1 MDKEQI
7 TFAGIPIPLT
17 METLLSAM
25 LMTSVSLPHE
35 TLSEWGKRKRQHLAF
50 RARILR
56 MGKLLEQ
63 YQIYHGYH
71 MGDIEMIETI
81 TEKDEE
87 LGLEKLRFD
96 LEVAENMGLK
106 KQLVEKDARIERIL
120 AIDDAH
126 KLSHEFALEEKDARI
141 AELEGLHNE
150 SMDNFDKLEALLATK
165 DARIAKLEK
174 WVNDNVSFV
183 NVNQGANN
191 YEWSDIDD

>member
-56 MGKLLEQ
+56 M
-63 YQIYHGYH
+63 
-71 MGDIEMIETI
+71 DD
-81 TEKDEE
+81 EKDEE

-165 DARIAKLEK
+165 DARIAELEK